1 MSEVRQE
8 LLQEL
13 LRRLHAR
20 SDETDRS
27 IRDLRTDNIALRR
40 LVAAQQVD
48 ISSLHELIHNLE
60 ERLLRTE
67 RRLDLREFSEAAQD
81 RYSVD

>member
-1 MSEVRQE
+1 MSEIRQE

-20 SDETDRS
+20 NDEADRS

-48 ISSLHELIHNLE
+48 ISNLHELIHNLE
-60 ERLLRTE
+60 ERLSRTE
-67 RRLDLREFSEAAQD
+67 RRLDLREFSEAAQAD
-81 RYSVD
+81 YLTD

>member
-67 RRLDLREFSEAAQD
+67 RRLDLREFSEAVQD

>member
-48 ISSLHELIHNLE
+48 ISNLHELIHNLE

>member
-48 ISSLHELIHNLE
+48 ISNLHELVHNLE
-60 ERLLRTE
+60 ERLARTE

>member
-8 LLQEL
+8 LLHEL

-20 SDETDRS
+20 HDDAERT

-48 ISSLHELIHNLE
+48 ISNLHELIHNLE

>member
-40 LVAAQQVD
+40 FVAAQQVD
-48 ISSLHELIHNLE
+48 MSNLHELVHNLE
-60 ERLLRTE
+60 ERLARAE